1 VLADSGQ
8 RGKVALLFVSVPAN
22 HGYGVLAAL
31 VGGESAGLPIPGETA
46 LVTAGLL
53 AAAGHLSTPLVIA
66 IAALAAMAGDNLG
79 YWFGRRA
86 GRRALQG
93 GRGPLGRHRRRLLLK
108 GEAFFARHG
117 VKAVFLGRFV
127 VGVRVVAALVA
138 GATRMPV
145 RQFMLANA
153 AGAVVWSGAT
163 TLLVVWL
170 GPLGA
175 GLAVA
180 SSWVAVAVGLLVGG
194 VPGRFARAPAS
205 APEAS

>member
-1 VLADSGQ
+1 VLADSRQ
-8 RGKVALLFVSVPAN
+8 RGKVASLFVSVPAN
-22 HGYGVLAAL
+22 LGYGVLAAL

-53 AAAGHLSTPLVIA
+53 AAAGHLSVPLVIV

-79 YWFGRRA
+79 YWLGRHA

-93 GRGPLGRHRRRLLLK
+93 GRGPLGRHRRRLLVR

-117 VKAVFLGRFV
+117 VNAVFLGRFV

-138 GATRMPV
+138 GATRMPI

-153 AGAVVWSGAT
+153 AGAVVWAAAT

-170 GPLGA
+170 GPPGA
-175 GLAVA
+175 VLAFA
-180 SSWVAVAVGLLVGG
+180 SSWVTVAVGLLVG
-194 VPGRFARAPAS
+194 VVSGRVALAPAS